1 MLPKLTDPRWNAL
14 LNFAKGGGGGG
25 GGGREH
31 ALEYKGS
38 PQTLDLKFFSAN

>member
-25 GGGREH
+25 ER
-31 ALEYKGS
+31 
-38 PQTLDLKFFSAN
+38 TCFRI